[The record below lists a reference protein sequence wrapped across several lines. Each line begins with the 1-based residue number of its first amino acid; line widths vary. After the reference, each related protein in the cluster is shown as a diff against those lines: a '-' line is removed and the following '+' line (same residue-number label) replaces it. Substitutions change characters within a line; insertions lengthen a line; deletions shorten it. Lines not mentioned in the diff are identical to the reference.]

1 MADQDFPTDELTDE
15 LEDDGIVWLE
25 DAEGEV
31 IGFGVLGVIDH
42 EGQDYILLSP
52 VAQLEDGPESDEPLD
67 VMIMQYDV
75 DEVDGAESF
84 TPVDDDDLFA
94 ARSQKAEQAP
104 EEAEPADDAAEA

>member
-1 MADQDFPTDELTDE
+1 MADQDLPQDELTDE
-15 LEDDGIVWLE
+15 LEDDGVIWLQ

-52 VAQLEDGPESDEPLD
+52 VAQLEDGPESEEPLD
-67 VMIMQYDV
+67 VLSMQYDV

-84 TPVDDDDLFA
+84 TPIDDDDLFSA
-94 ARSQKAEQAP
+94 ISEKAEKAL
-104 EEAEPADDAAEA
+104 EEAEAGDDEA